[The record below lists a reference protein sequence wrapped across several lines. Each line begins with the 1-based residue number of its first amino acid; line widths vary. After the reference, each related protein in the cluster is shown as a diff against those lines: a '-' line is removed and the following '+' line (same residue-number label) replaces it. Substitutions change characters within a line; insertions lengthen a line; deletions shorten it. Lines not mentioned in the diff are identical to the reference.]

1 MDKELNIINPS
12 MGQKRKWLKRLEL
25 WGIGISSYY
34 VFTWVYDYL
43 IITALLLYFG
53 VLEGGIVAL
62 VISTLIDF
70 LTLRFYDWLK
80 KDWLALETIKE
91 LNDKKGFIGKLFNFV
106 HNKGSVLT
114 VIILSLFLNA
124 FIVTTY
130 MRDGAY
136 KYNGLK
142 KRDWIIF
149 TSSSIIGNGYW
160 ILMFAGGI
168 AIIKEI
174 LILIF

>member
-1 MDKELNIINPS
+1 MNDSETVPNKLQN
-12 MGQKRKWLKRLEL
+12 KKKWIGRLKL
-25 WGIGISSYY
+25 WSIGISSYY
-34 VFTWVYDYL
+34 IFTWVYDYL

-53 VLEGGIVAL
+53 NLKGGCVAL
-62 VISTLIDF
+62 VVSMLIDF
-70 LTLRFYDWLK
+70 LTLKFYDWLK

-91 LNDKKGFIGKLFNFV
+91 LNNKKGFVGRLFMFV

-114 VIILSLFLNA
+114 VFILSLFLNA
-124 FIVTTY
+124 FVITTY
-130 MRDGAY
+130 MRNGAY
-136 KYNGLK
+136 EYNGLT

-168 AIIKEI
+168 ALIKEAV
-174 LILIF
+174 ILIF